1 MTRDA
6 ASCEQARLWAS
17 LDVDAE
23 LSELERARLDAH
35 LEACPG
41 CRRYARELADL
52 AAQMRAAPPSE
63 PSALVWMRQRRQTG
77 PRRWQLALS
86 AAAVVAALF
95 AGGLAGRLRSA
106 GHPGDTPGASPASAW
121 MFYTAY
127 HSAPETA
134 LLARR
139 RIIPS

>member
-6 ASCEQARLWAS
+6 ASCDQARLWAS

-23 LSELERARLDAH
+23 LSELERARLEAH
-35 LEACPG
+35 LGACPA
-41 CRRYARELADL
+41 CRRYADELADL

-63 PSALVWMRQRRQTG
+63 PSALVWMRRRQTG

-86 AAAVVAALF
+86 AAAVAAALL

-106 GHPGDTPGASPASAW
+106 EHPGDTPGASPASAW

-134 LLARR
+134 LLVRR
-139 RIIPS
+139 RSIPS